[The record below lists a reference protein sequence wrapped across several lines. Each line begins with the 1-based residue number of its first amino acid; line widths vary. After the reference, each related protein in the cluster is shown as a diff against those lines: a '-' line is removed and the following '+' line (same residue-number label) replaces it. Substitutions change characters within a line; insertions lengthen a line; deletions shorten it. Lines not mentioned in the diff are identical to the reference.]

1 MLPKTAPTRRK
12 REAKRPSA
20 KGSPLRSKGGTKSL
34 LSSPSI
40 PISAG
45 PPASASRGCDR
56 DCLTRVC
63 RRSFVRYCGSVK
75 LIVFDVDGTLVDSQ
89 DLIIAAQAA
98 TFRAHGLEP
107 PSRERSLSIV
117 GLSLLQAF
125 RVLAPDGPAE
135 SLAEGYKTA
144 FQRLRA
150 DPAYREPLF
159 KGAAEL
165 LAELAAR
172 DDVELGIATGK
183 SRRGVAHLLDRHGW
197 AGIFATIQ
205 TADDHPSKPHPAML
219 QKALA
224 ETGAEPR
231 ESVRWATRPSTWPW
245 LAPPA
250 SARSASP
257 GAITAPRRCGRQ
269 APRSSS
275 APIASFATIC
285 MRPSSPRPSPERFAG

>member
-1 MLPKTAPTRRK
+1 L
-12 REAKRPSA
+12 
-20 KGSPLRSKGGTKSL
+20 
-34 LSSPSI
+34 
-40 PISAG
+40 
-45 PPASASRGCDR
+45 
-56 DCLTRVC
+56 
-63 RRSFVRYCGSVK
+63 K

-89 DLIIAAQAA
+89 DLIVAAQGA

-165 LAELAAR
+165 LAEFAAR

-219 QKALA
+219 EKALA
-224 ETGAEPR
+224 ETGADRRDSVMVGDSTFDMAMARDAGIGAIGVSWGYHRPEALR
-231 ESVRWATRPSTWPW
+231 ESGAEAIVHSYAELRRHLEETL
-245 LAPPA
+245 LAP
-250 SARSASP
+250 SLV
-257 GAITAPRRCGRQ
+257 
-269 APRSSS
+269 
-275 APIASFATIC
+275 
-285 MRPSSPRPSPERFAG
+285 